1 MKARVTVS
9 AAVIMFLAASNTQ
22 AIASP
27 AAGSAGGGG
36 IAIGGHAGNTGGFG
50 CTSFGRSSFNART
63 IGGGAGIS
71 TNSSYRGKSWGGGLG
86 HGDGFGHGGGFR
98 HGHWGGGWNNSYRNY
113 GGSYRQF
120 GNIGAGVYYPGVY
133 PGGVIQ
139 YNQPVIQPPAAAQE
153 RDEEDRERDS
163 DIRRKDDERRQKL
176 PTSAFVK
183 NYDFNK
189 KKGTK

>member
-36 IAIGGHAGNTGGFG
+36 VAIGGHAGNTGGFG
-50 CTSFGRSSFNART
+50 GASFGRSSFNAGT
-63 IGGGAGIS
+63 IGGGAGVSI
-71 TNSSYRGKSWGGGLG
+71 NSSYRGKSWGG
-86 HGDGFGHGGGFR
+86 GFGHGGGFR

-133 PGGVIQ
+133 PGGIIQ
-139 YNQPVIQPPAAAQE
+139 YTQPVIQPPVAAQQ
-153 RDEEDRERDS
+153 RVDEARERDA
-163 DIRRKDDERRQKL
+163 DIRRKGDERRQNL

-183 NYDFNK
+183 NYDFSK
-189 KKGTK
+189 KKTK